1 MAHSLDNLEKL
12 IQLATIEHMYSML
25 HKLKLDASNNI
36 KDKDVFCLNK
46 ENKCFDEKYLTQN
59 NDLIN
64 NLFTEI
70 KNLNSEIIDHTE
82 KLRRNNSEIWQLTQ
96 SLSFF
101 KERTEKLEAELSE
114 IKNNTNNN
122 SRYLCNQIRGQQKLT
137 SYPGFMTGVILEEAH
152 IKLKI
157 EEKGEVIDRDDVNPN
172 IITCSSVV
180 PSEIKAIKIKEEPNV
195 EKVKVL
201 EVLEIDNDESVEDE
215 VEDEEED
222 EEEVEV
228 EEESEDDVEEVE
240 EPNVEEVEEVEEP
253 NVEKVKVLEVDNDEL
268 VEEVEVESEEDV
280 EEVEEEVEEV
290 EEEVEEEVGTEDE
303 KDNLEKVEETLEEE
317 EEEEEE
323 EEVFEIDI
331 DDVTYFATSEENGI
345 LYEITDDGEVGK
357 KVGIIKDGEPIFS

>member
-70 KNLNSEIIDHTE
+70 KNLKSEIIDHTE

-101 KERTEKLEAELSE
+101 KERTEKLEVELSE

-201 EVLEIDNDESVEDE
+201 EIDNDESVEDE
-215 VEDEEED
+215 VEDEEE
-222 EEEVEV
+222 VEV
-228 EEESEDDVEEVE
+228 EEESE
-240 EPNVEEVEEVEEP
+240 EEVEEVEEP
-253 NVEKVKVLEVDNDEL
+253 NVEKVKVLEIDNDEL
-268 VEEVEVESEEDV
+268 VEEVEVESEEEV

-290 EEEVEEEVGTEDE
+290 EEEVEEVEFEEETEEEVGTEDE

-317 EEEEEE
+317 EEEGEE

>member
-201 EVLEIDNDESVEDE
+201 EV
-215 VEDEEED
+215 
-222 EEEVEV
+222 
-228 EEESEDDVEEVE
+228 
-240 EPNVEEVEEVEEP
+240 
-253 NVEKVKVLEVDNDEL
+253 DNDEL

-290 EEEVEEEVGTEDE
+290 EFEEETEEEVGTEDE